1 MRLSETIRTAS
12 MPGAVSLSTTPPK
25 QYMPSVAMLQ
35 TSKEAKPSVLCNGS
49 NDVQAVPAFKTMYD
63 LMMAACQLLEQRFS
77 NLDQASADQS
87 FFA

>member
-1 MRLSETIRTAS
+1 MIRTAS

-25 QYMPSVAMLQ
+25 QYMPGVAMLRK
-35 TSKEAKPSVLCNGS
+35 SKEAKPNVLSSGG

-77 NLDQASADQS
+77 NLDQAIADHS
-87 FFA
+87 ILA